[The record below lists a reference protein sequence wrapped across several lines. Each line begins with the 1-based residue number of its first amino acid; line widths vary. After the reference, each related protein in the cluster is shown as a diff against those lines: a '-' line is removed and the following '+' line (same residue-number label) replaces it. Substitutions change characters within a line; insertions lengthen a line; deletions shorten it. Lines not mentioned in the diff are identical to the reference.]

1 MPQAIIVLI
10 LQNYAVMY
18 RTDKRKPPSDSEKAL
33 CAHSFMKFLVFQIKL
48 KLMNKYKR
56 MLTSTVVSWKKG
68 SCCFVLIEPSK
79 MNKQLCIFLIMV
91 VQNYYN

>member
-10 LQNYAVMY
+10 LQNDAIMY
-18 RTDKRKPPSDSEKAL
+18 RTDRRKPPSDSEKAL

-56 MLTSTVVSWKKG
+56 LLNSTVVSWKKRKLLF
-68 SCCFVLIEPSK
+68 CPNRTIE
-79 MNKQLCIFLIMV
+79 NE
-91 VQNYYN
+91 